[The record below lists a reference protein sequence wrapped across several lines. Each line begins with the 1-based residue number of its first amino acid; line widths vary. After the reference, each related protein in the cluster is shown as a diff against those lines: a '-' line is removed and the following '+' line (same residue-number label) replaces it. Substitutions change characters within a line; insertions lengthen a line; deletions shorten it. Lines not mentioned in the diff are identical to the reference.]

1 MVGKRLVGERER
13 RPPSLSRPGAAPF
26 APAAGVVRP
35 MRLLAEGLPS
45 PWDVV
50 DLVLTIDERHLDKI
64 QVL

>member
-1 MVGKRLVGERER
+1 
-13 RPPSLSRPGAAPF
+13 
-26 APAAGVVRP
+26 